1 MTHEMQR
8 EAYFLLRRK
17 EEILN
22 DLKILNYENFY
33 KFKFCYKD
41 SMNISVYQPFSFE
54 NDEMEIVCKNFYI
67 ELLNKELIKIENEL
81 KNI

>member
-22 DLKILNYENFY
+22 DLSSYLKEEKNNFVVEKINNTIANLKNENFDYIGDVEVAKIL
-33 KFKFCYKD
+33 
-41 SMNISVYQPFSFE
+41 V
-54 NDEMEIVCKNFYI
+54 
-67 ELLNKELIKIENEL
+67 LLKLKHEL
-81 KNI
+81 KN